1 MEHVLLLFRA
11 SSYARIYIYIC
22 DRIIIDFKVTF
33 ELAAIRMVFLF
44 FFWPHKQVLGG

>member
-1 MEHVLLLFRA
+1 MEHVLLYFVHR
-11 SSYARIYIYIC
+11 RTQEYIYIC

>member
-1 MEHVLLLFRA
+1 MFYYYFVHRRTQE
-11 SSYARIYIYIC
+11 YIYVIGL
-22 DRIIIDFKVTF
+22 IIDFKVTF

>member
-11 SSYARIYIYIC
+11 SSYARIYIYVIGL
-22 DRIIIDFKVTF
+22 IIDFKVTF